1 MATTRAPRRPAAK
14 RTGAG
19 ARPAPSTKPLAE
31 RLRVKPGTA
40 VAVDGLPPEVAPLLE
55 PLPAG
60 AKVARGIRAD
70 AAFAL
75 LFAADAAALRRRLAA
90 AAPKL
95 APGAILW
102 LGYPKLGG
110 PVASDL
116 SRERVWEVAKPFGLR
131 PVAQIAVDATWSAL
145 RFKRAP

>member
-1 MATTRAPRRPAAK
+1 VTKWIGFDRFH
-14 RTGAG
+14 RTELKG
-19 ARPAPSTKPLAE
+19 
-31 RLRVKPGTA
+31 
-40 VAVDGLPPEVAPLLE
+40 APLEGAKWIWFGGDGEDVGKVSRLFSKVIT
-55 PLPAG
+55 LPAG